1 MLNLMHAHELSGSQG
16 GDGTTTH
23 DIFSCWHFAWKLQ
36 MSEISYLRS
45 YVDMPTCAYT
55 RSLYTQHS
63 NLCSVTANLA
73 VSQVWNIREKRDRRS
88 HPEAGALRLRASHP
102 RRPGNL
108 SLAGNEARVSR
119 QLNLCLDQMHMKLR
133 QAPHLPGSSLCLISQ
148 VSLGISW
155 VTEC

>member
-1 MLNLMHAHELSGSQG
+1 MLNLMHAHELSESQG
-16 GDGTTTH
+16 GDETTTH

-36 MSEISYLRS
+36 MSEISYLCS

-55 RSLYTQHS
+55 QHS
-63 NLCSVTANLA
+63 NLCSVTENPA

-108 SLAGNEARVSR
+108 SLAGNETRVSR
-119 QLNLCLDQMHMKLR
+119 QLNLCLD
-133 QAPHLPGSSLCLISQ
+133 
-148 VSLGISW
+148 
-155 VTEC
+155 